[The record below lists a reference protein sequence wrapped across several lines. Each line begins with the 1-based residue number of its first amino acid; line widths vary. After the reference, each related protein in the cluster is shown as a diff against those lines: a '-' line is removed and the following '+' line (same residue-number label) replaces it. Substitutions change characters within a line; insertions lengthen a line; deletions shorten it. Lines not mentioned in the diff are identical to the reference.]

1 MDAFEMPGPIAGQ
14 RCIGSFP
21 SQQPDGAMA
30 ESSPGLR
37 EYSKEETAKADM
49 LDQMRVPHPVP
60 YQGSKRKLTPAIL
73 ACFPMGSPRLIEP
86 FAGSAAVTLAAAARE
101 KASRFVIA
109 DLNAPLMDLWR
120 AMIRDPDGI
129 TDRYRKLWHDQAG
142 REREFYDHVRNQFN
156 KIHEPAHLLYL
167 LLRCVKAAVRYNAN
181 GDFNQSPDNRR
192 RGMNPETLR
201 DEIAG
206 ASRLLKGK
214 TQVVAG
220 DYREVLEDA
229 RPEDIVYMDPPYQG
243 VCGDRDGRYIK
254 GLSFEDFTK
263 ELRKLNERRVSYIL
277 SYDGRANDKVYGRP
291 MPEDLDLF
299 RIELDAGR
307 STQATFLGK
316 DVTTYE
322 SLYLSPAL
330 AERTGKAGTSH
341 LTRRAQQTTLFDDS
355 PVIEWARNPIYQ
367 KSF

>member
-1 MDAFEMPGPIAGQ
+1 
-14 RCIGSFP
+14 
-21 SQQPDGAMA
+21 
-30 ESSPGLR
+30 
-37 EYSKEETAKADM
+37 
-49 LDQMRVPHPVP
+49 MRVPHPIP

-73 ACFPMGSPRLIEP
+73 ACFPPGSPRLIEP
-86 FAGSAAVTLAAAARE
+86 FAGSAAVTLAAAAARE

-109 DLNAPLMDLWR
+109 DLNEPLMDLWR
-120 AMIRDPDGI
+120 AMIEDPDGI
-129 TDRYRKLWHDQAG
+129 TDQYRRLWHDQTG
-142 REREFYDHVRNQFN
+142 RERQFFDEVRDQFN
-156 KIHEPAHLLYL
+156 KTHQPEHLLYL

-201 DEIAG
+201 DEIVG

-214 TQVVAG
+214 TEVLAG

-229 RPEDIVYMDPPYQG
+229 EPNDIVYMDPPYQG

-254 GLSFEDFTK
+254 GLSFEDFTR
-263 ELRKLNERRVSYIL
+263 ELWLLNDRRISYIL

-291 MPEDLDLF
+291 MPSDLDLF

-307 STQATFLGK
+307 STQATFLGR

-330 AERTGKAGTSH
+330 AERIGKVDPSH
-341 LTRRAQQTTLFDDS
+341 LTPRAQQTTLFDDTS
-355 PVIEWARNPIYQ
+355 VIEWAPDPICL
-367 KSF
+367 KSS

>member
-1 MDAFEMPGPIAGQ
+1 M
-14 RCIGSFP
+14 S
-21 SQQPDGAMA
+21 
-30 ESSPGLR
+30 
-37 EYSKEETAKADM
+37 
-49 LDQMRVPHPVP
+49 DQMRVPHPVP
-60 YQGSKRKLTPAIL
+60 YQGSKRKLTPALL
-73 ACFPMGSPRLIEP
+73 ACFPLGAPRLIEP
-86 FAGSAAVTLAAAARE
+86 FAGSAAVTLAAAARR

-109 DLNAPLMDLWR
+109 DLNAPLMDLWQ
-120 AMIRDPDGI
+120 AMIGDPDGI
-129 TDRYRKLWHDQAG
+129 ADQYRKLWHDQAG
-142 REREFYDHVRNQFN
+142 REREFYDHVRDRFN
-156 KIHEPAHLLYL
+156 KTHAPAHLLYL

-201 DEIAG
+201 NGIAG

-243 VCGDRDGRYIK
+243 VCGDKDGRYIK
-254 GLSFEDFTK
+254 GLSFEDFTQ

-277 SYDGRANDKVYGRP
+277 SYDGRANDQVYGRP

-299 RIELDAGR
+299 RMELDAGR

-316 DVTTYE
+316 DMTTYE

-330 AERTGKAGTSH
+330 AERT
-341 LTRRAQQTTLFDDS
+341 R
-355 PVIEWARNPIYQ
+355 
-367 KSF
+367 

>member
-1 MDAFEMPGPIAGQ
+1 
-14 RCIGSFP
+14 
-21 SQQPDGAMA
+21 
-30 ESSPGLR
+30 
-37 EYSKEETAKADM
+37 
-49 LDQMRVPHPVP
+49 
-60 YQGSKRKLTPAIL
+60 
-73 ACFPMGSPRLIEP
+73 
-86 FAGSAAVTLAAAARE
+86 
-101 KASRFVIA
+101 
-109 DLNAPLMDLWR
+109 MDLWR
-120 AMIRDPDGI
+120 AMIGDPDRI
-129 TDRYRKLWHDQAG
+129 ADQYRKLWHDQAG
-142 REREFYDHVRNQFN
+142 REREFYDHVRDRFN

-181 GDFNQSPDNRR
+181 GEFNQSPDNRR

-201 DEIAG
+201 NEIAG

-254 GLSFEDFTK
+254 GLSFEDFTQ
-263 ELRKLNERRVSYIL
+263 ELRKLNERRISYIL
-277 SYDGRANDKVYGRP
+277 SYDGRANDKVYGKP
-291 MPEDLDLF
+291 MPEGLDLF

-355 PVIEWARNPIYQ
+355 PVIEWAKNPIYQ
-367 KSF
+367 KSFRAAPSHHSQTRPGRHRSHHRARPRDDRRVGDAIRLRTSGAGCSAAGKSSPKSSSMD

>member
-1 MDAFEMPGPIAGQ
+1 M
-14 RCIGSFP
+14 
-21 SQQPDGAMA
+21 
-30 ESSPGLR
+30 R
-37 EYSKEETAKADM
+37 EYSKEEMAKGDRS
-49 LDQMRVPHPVP
+49 DRMRVPHPVP

-73 ACFPMGSPRLIEP
+73 ACFPPGSSRLIEP

-120 AMIRDPDGI
+120 AMIGDPDGI
-129 TDRYRKLWHDQAG
+129 ADRYRKLWFAQTG
-142 REREFYDHVRNQFN
+142 REREFYGHVRDQFN
-156 KIHEPAHLLYL
+156 QTHAPAHLLYL

-214 TQVVAG
+214 THAAAG
-220 DYREVLEDA
+220 DYRDVLEDA

-254 GLSFEDFTK
+254 GLSFEELTQ

-277 SYDGRANDKVYGRP
+277 SYDGRANGKVYGKP
-291 MPEDLDLF
+291 MPKGLNLF
-299 RIELDAGR
+299 RMELDAGR

-330 AERTGKAGTSH
+330 AERTGKAG
-341 LTRRAQQTTLFDDS
+341 
-355 PVIEWARNPIYQ
+355 Q
-367 KSF
+367 KT

>member
-1 MDAFEMPGPIAGQ
+1 
-14 RCIGSFP
+14 
-21 SQQPDGAMA
+21 MA

-73 ACFPMGSPRLIEP
+73 ACFPLGSPRLIEP

-120 AMIRDPDGI
+120 AMIENPDEI
-129 TDRYRKLWHDQAG
+129 TDQYRKLWHDQAG
-142 REREFYDHVRNQFN
+142 REREFYDRVRDQFN
-156 KIHEPAHLLYL
+156 KIHEPGHLLYL

-229 RPEDIVYMDPPYQG
+229 RPEDIVYIDPPYQG
-243 VCGDRDGRYIK
+243 VCGDGDGRYIK
-254 GLSFEDFTK
+254 GLSFEDFTL
-263 ELRKLNERRVSYIL
+263 ELRKLNERQVSYIL
-277 SYDGRANDKVYGRP
+277 SYDGRANDKVYGKP
-291 MPEDLDLF
+291 MPEDLNLF

-330 AERTGKAGTSH
+330 AERTGKVDTSH
-341 LTRRAQQTTLFDDS
+341 LTRRGQQTTLLDDS